1 MQYSPRKIII
11 SDARRMAMMMASQKK
26 RTRKARLLQLGIAFE
41 SEDIPV
47 VHTFGQYFAKPE
59 PVKKI
64 AASHEFLEKPVV
76 ARLNTHVAKLSPEF
90 IQTMP
95 KKAVV
100 ERSATAP
107 LPLRKIASMQT
118 PVRLVN
124 GNNHNVLDE
133 LQKSRITRQVALSQF
148 KVAKKNGSL
157 KKSSTNIAAGSL
169 QKIKKEKPKR
179 LEKKVA
185 FEEPR
190 AKKHFSF
197 GNITN
202 LDFTLRKAAFSFATV
217 SLALLCLVGSVVYIK
232 KGIGIKGKVLGVS
245 NEAYSSLNS
254 AMKNAAGQDFDK
266 SGEDFTVAYEK
277 FSQVSQ
283 DIDGLGSV
291 LVETS
296 RFVPFASKLSS
307 GKYTVEAAKH
317 LTKAGQEMNEIAKSV
332 SSLDPNKTEG
342 QKEGSFLEIVSST
355 QQHGAVAHEELL
367 EAKND
372 LDKVNVDDIPEDKR
386 DKFVQ
391 LKENLPM
398 ITESLGVL
406 IDNGEI
412 LSDLFGGNGPRKYLF
427 LFQNNNEM
435 RATGGFIGSYGL
447 LDISQGRVQN
457 FFIDGIFNPDGQ
469 LVEKIV
475 PPKPIQKM
483 SAAWSLH
490 DSNWWPDFPTSAR
503 EAIKFYEKTGG
514 PTADGVITLTP
525 TVMQKLL
532 EITGPI
538 EMPAYDVT
546 LDSSNFVEK
555 TQYEVEVDYDK
566 EENDPKKILSDLAPI
581 VLNKLLVAR
590 DAKTVSRVAKALS
603 DALSEK
609 HIMLYSENK
618 QLQEMISKQGWS
630 GEILQSQRDYVS
642 VVNTNING
650 YKTDGVVKEKI
661 EHSAQIQ
668 NDGSIVDTVTITRK
682 HEGGNSEYEWWNKV
696 NADYMRVYVPK
707 GSQLLEVSGQTREF
721 NEPPL
726 DYDALGFKRD
736 SLVEKEEKSMLVD
749 ETTGTRTYEENEKTV
764 FANWAY
770 VSPQETVVVTYKYKL
785 PFKLFQIETGK
796 DPHFDAYSLV
806 AQKQSGSIGS
816 QFVSNVSYPQ
826 EYELAWKSHDDM
838 SQKNNTLKNETV
850 LNTDRFFGAVFR
862 KK

>member
-1 MQYSPRKIII
+1 MQYSPKKIII
-11 SDARRMAMMMASQKK
+11 SDARRMAMMTASQKK

-41 SEDIPV
+41 SDDIPV

-59 PVKKI
+59 PVRKIVAFHESLKK
-64 AASHEFLEKPVV
+64 SVV
-76 ARLNTHVAKLSPEF
+76 VQENARAAKLSTAF

-95 KKAVV
+95 KKVAV
-100 ERSATAP
+100 ERSTAAP
-107 LPLRKIASMQT
+107 LPLRKITSTQAT
-118 PVRLVN
+118 VRPV
-124 GNNHNVLDE
+124 GGGDYNVLDE
-133 LQKSRITRQVALSQF
+133 LQKRRIARQVALSQF
-148 KVAKKNGSL
+148 KVTKADSSL
-157 KKSSTNIAAGSL
+157 KKSNASIAKSL
-169 QKIKKEKPKR
+169 QQAKKAEAKR
-179 LEKKVA
+179 FEKKFD

-190 AKKHFSF
+190 EKKHFSF
-197 GNITN
+197 NNITN

-217 SLALLCLVGSVVYIK
+217 SLVLLCLVGSVVYIK
-232 KGIGIKGKVLGVS
+232 KGIGIKGKVLGTS
-245 NEAYSSLNS
+245 DEAYSSLTL

-266 SGEDFTVAYEK
+266 SGEDFTSAYEK
-277 FSQVSQ
+277 FSQASQ

-291 LVETS
+291 LVGTS

-317 LTKAGQEMNEIAKSV
+317 LAKAGQEMNEIAKSV
-332 SSLDPNKTEG
+332 SSLDPGKTEG
-342 QKEGSFLEIVSST
+342 QKEGSFLEIVSSI
-355 QQHGAVAHEELL
+355 QQHGAVAHSELM
-367 EAKND
+367 EAKKD
-372 LDKVNVDDIPEDKR
+372 LDKVNADDIPEDKR
-386 DKFVQ
+386 DKFIQ

-412 LSDLFGGNGPRKYLF
+412 LSDLFGANGPRKYLF

-538 EMPAYDVT
+538 EMSAYDVT

-581 VLNKLLVAR
+581 VLNKLLAAR

-618 QLQEMISKQGWS
+618 HFQEMISKQGWS

-642 VVNTNING
+642 VINTNING

-668 NDGSIVDTVTITRK
+668 NDGSVVDTVTITRK

-707 GSQLLEVSGQTREF
+707 GSELLEVSGQTREF

-736 SLVEKEEKSMLVD
+736 SLVEKEEKSMSVD
-749 ETTGTRTYEENEKTV
+749 EINGTRTYEENEKTV
-764 FANWAY
+764 FANWTY
-770 VSPQETVVVTYKYKL
+770 VSPQETVVITYKYKL
-785 PFKLFQIETGK
+785 PFKLFQIATGK
-796 DPHFDAYSLV
+796 GPQVDAYSLV
-806 AQKQSGSIGS
+806 AQKQSGSVGS
-816 QFVSNVSYPQ
+816 QFVSRVAYPQ
-826 EYELAWKSHDDM
+826 EYELAWKSQDDM
-838 SQKNNTLKNETV
+838 LQENGVLKNETV
-850 LNTDRFFGAVFR
+850 LDTDRFFGVVF
-862 KK
+862 KKK